1 MMAFQPEMNM
11 QSSMEAQVQH
21 AVFSTTPKCTFA
33 LGKLLSTLIR
43 HFKLLLQSKALE
55 TEV

>member
-21 AVFSTTPKCTFA
+21 AVFSTTPKCAFS
-33 LGKLLSTLIR
+33 LGKLLNTLIR

>member
-1 MMAFQPEMNM
+1 MTALPPEVNM
-11 QSSMEAQVQH
+11 QNSMEAQVQH
-21 AVFSTTPKCTFA
+21 AVFSTTPKCTFS